1 MILLRNMLTE
11 VGASSTTFSIAATY
25 DDVVEAYISYLSE
38 RLSKISNQDVTPYT
52 AALRSELKALGRS
65 NIGEIQKQ
73 EKYLLDKT
81 KQAAALKQLATIWNR
96 ILVDA
101 VKQTATSQIGYPK
114 RVAIR
119 SLISKQDLQAE
130 IESYGTTVIR
140 GWYTDVSG
148 RYQNYADLNIRRA
161 MNNQYIDAV
170 NQTTTNV
177 VNHIY

>member
-1 MILLRNMLTE
+1 MLTE

-25 DDVVEAYISYLSE
+25 DDVVKSYISYLSDQ
-38 RLSKISNQDVTPYT
+38 LSKISDQDVTQYT
-52 AALRSELKALGRS
+52 AAFESELIAAGRS

-73 EKYLLDKT
+73 EANLLDNT
-81 KQAAALKQLATIWNR
+81 KQAAALKQLGKIWNR

-101 VKQTATSQIGYPK
+101 VKQTATSQIGFAK

-119 SLISKQDLQAE
+119 SLISKQDLQDE
-130 IESYGTTVIR
+130 IKSYGTTVIR
-140 GWYTDVSG
+140 SWYTRASR